1 MAQQANLQVA
11 SRTVTGKGA
20 ARSLR
25 REGKVPGVI
34 YGHGREAESVTVDTA
49 TLKKMLVGISAAT
62 TIVDVTVDGR
72 APVKALIREI
82 QRDSLRP
89 ADIIHLDLYEV
100 RSDEEITLQVPVR
113 LIGIPDGVR
122 NFGGVLDHVLRELE
136 IEVLPAD
143 IPEHVDLD
151 VTALAIG
158 HSLFVRDLQV
168 PKAKVLND
176 PDTPICTVVAPR
188 AEEAPGGGRRRG
200 GCAGRA
206 GAHPEAEGRGR
217 GRDRRE
223 GLSPARDRWAGQPR
237 PGVRRNPAQRRVSI
251 GRPPGGPL
259 ASWDRSAAAS
269 ARGRPRERGTAAPC
283 A

>member
-1 MAQQANLQVA
+1 MAQQASLPVNA
-11 SRTVTGKGA
+11 RSVTGKGA

-49 TLKKMLVGISAAT
+49 TLNKMLVGISAAT
-62 TIVDVTVDGR
+62 AIVDVTVDGR
-72 APVKALIREI
+72 DPVQALIREI
-82 QRDSLRP
+82 QLHSRRP
-89 ADIIHLDLYEV
+89 SEIIHLDLYEV

-113 LIGIPDGVR
+113 LIGVPDGVR

-151 VTALAIG
+151 VTALTIG

-188 AEEAPGGGRRRG
+188 AEEAPAAVVTEEPAVAEPELIRKPK
-200 GCAGRA
+200 A
-206 GAHPEAEGRGR
+206 EAEG
-217 GRDRRE
+217 E
-223 GLSPARDRWAGQPR
+223 AEEKA
-237 PGVRRNPAQRRVSI
+237 
-251 GRPPGGPL
+251 
-259 ASWDRSAAAS
+259 
-269 ARGRPRERGTAAPC
+269 
-283 A
+283 